1 VACVAGASGAGAG
14 AGAGFLGVLGSEGT
28 VACSGVLGCAST
40 CDSLSSGI
48 FSSPLSVVTSI
59 VVLVFV
65 VVVLEIEVVALLTG
79 ANGK

>member
-1 VACVAGASGAGAG
+1 MACVAGASGAG

-28 VACSGVLGCAST
+28 VARSGVLGCASP
-40 CDSLSSGI
+40 CDSSSSGI
-48 FSSPLSVVTSI
+48 FSSPLSVVTSV